1 MGQSAFAA
9 PFFGYPMRMSS
20 PDLILASASPRR
32 LELLATIGVAARACP
47 VNLDETPRP
56 DEPARDY
63 VLRLARE
70 KALAGQK
77 ACATALPVLGGD
89 TALSLDGQILGKPD
103 SDDQA
108 RAWLRRLSGR
118 SHQVISAVAVSGPAG
133 LLDACVIS
141 DVHFRL
147 MEESEISAYVA
158 SGEGRDKAG
167 SYALQGR
174 AAMFVSHI
182 EGSWSAI
189 VGLPLCE
196 TAQLLARQGVTPWL
210 A

>member
-1 MGQSAFAA
+1 
-9 PFFGYPMRMSS
+9 MRMSS

-47 VNLDETPRP
+47 VDIDETPRP
-56 DEPARDY
+56 DEPACDY

-70 KALAGQK
+70 KALAGRE
-77 ACATALPVLGGD
+77 ASATPLPVLGGD
-89 TALSLDGQILGKPD
+89 TALSLDGRILGKPD
-103 SDDQA
+103 SDEQA
-108 RAWLRRLSGR
+108 RAWLRDFSGR
-118 SHQVISAVAVSGPAG
+118 SHQVISAVAISGPSG

-147 MEESEISAYVA
+147 MEETEINAYVA

-174 AAMFVSHI
+174 AAMFVSRI

-196 TAQLLARQGVTPWL
+196 TAQLLSRQGVTPWL

>member
-1 MGQSAFAA
+1 
-9 PFFGYPMRMSS
+9 MSS

-32 LELLATIGVAARACP
+32 LELLTTIDVVACACP
-47 VNLDETPRP
+47 VDLDETPHV

-63 VLRLARE
+63 VMRLARE
-70 KALAGQK
+70 KALAGQQ
-77 ACATALPVLGGD
+77 AAGSELPVLGGD
-89 TALSLDGQILGKPD
+89 TALSVDGQILGKPE

-108 RAWLRRLSGR
+108 RAWLRNLSGR
-118 SHQVISAVAVSGPAG
+118 SHQVISAVAVTGPAG
-133 LLDACVIS
+133 LLEACVIS

-147 MEESEISAYVA
+147 MEEAEINAYVA

-167 SYALQGR
+167 GYALQGR
-174 AAMFVSHI
+174 AAMFVSRI
-182 EGSWSAI
+182 EGSWSGI

-210 A
+210 TGNELTGNESIRGGAS

>member
-1 MGQSAFAA
+1 
-9 PFFGYPMRMSS
+9 MSS

-47 VNLDETPRP
+47 VDIDETPRP
-56 DEPARDY
+56 DEPACDY

-70 KALAGQK
+70 KALAGRE
-77 ACATALPVLGGD
+77 ASATPLPVLGGD
-89 TALSLDGQILGKPD
+89 TALSLDGRILGKPD
-103 SDDQA
+103 SDEQA
-108 RAWLRRLSGR
+108 RAWLRDFSGR
-118 SHQVISAVAVSGPAG
+118 SHQVISAVAISGPSG

-147 MEESEISAYVA
+147 MEETEINAYVA

-174 AAMFVSHI
+174 AAMFVSRI

-196 TAQLLARQGVTPWL
+196 TAQLLSRQGVTPWL